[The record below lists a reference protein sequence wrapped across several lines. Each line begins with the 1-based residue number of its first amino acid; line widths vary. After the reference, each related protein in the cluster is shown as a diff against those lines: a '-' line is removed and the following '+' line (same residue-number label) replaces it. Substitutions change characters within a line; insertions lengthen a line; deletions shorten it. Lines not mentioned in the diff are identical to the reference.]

1 MKKMHPSRITR
12 TLPRGFTLVELLVV
26 IVIIATLASIA
37 FIAGKRAINS
47 ANQATAMSNMKQ
59 LSNLVQLFAT
69 DHNSILV
76 NVNKTQI
83 DGQTRLWAEHLL
95 VVLSPDLA
103 QDSNYSKSP
112 GDALGL
118 SVGTF
123 SDPKALKQAKG
134 VLADS
139 GHNSWRTF
147 GYNNRIGSYVPETPG
162 LPGFGTGAKTTNQ
175 VTTPDKLILFAQA
188 KLVGNAYPFN
198 AQPGDVK
205 NNRIDFTLHDGK
217 SLVGFFDGHVELF
230 GKKNYPS
237 NDGTDPVTGVTY
249 TPAKLNE
256 FWLGNATPYPSP

>member
-1 MKKMHPSRITR
+1 MIK

-26 IVIIATLASIA
+26 IVIVATLASMA
-37 FIAGKRAINS
+37 FIAGKRVINS

-69 DHNSILV
+69 DNNSILV
-76 NVNKTQI
+76 NVNKTKI

-112 GDALGL
+112 GDALGR

-123 SDPKALKQAKG
+123 GDPKALKQAKG
-134 VLADS
+134 VLPDS

-162 LPGFGTGAKTTNQ
+162 LAGFSNGAKTTSQ

-188 KLVGNAYPFN
+188 KLVGSSYPSN

-205 NNRIDFTLHDGK
+205 KDRIDFTLHDGK

-230 GKKNYPS
+230 GRKNYPS
-237 NDGTDPVTGVTY
+237 NEGTDPGTGVTY
-249 TPAKLNE
+249 TAKKLNE
-256 FWLGNATPYPSP
+256 YWLGNGTPYESP